1 MKKIFL
7 LIILLYAIG
16 ANGQNYQCLQSG
28 VKHYFTNSYGYLRG
42 IRIDSVRTYADS
54 VIYYPFHTPR
64 GNFAA
69 SYMVTLDS
77 TGGSWLGKK
86 VIEENDGTFLFD
98 DLWGDTVFIKSKAE
112 IGTSWVFFKDTSD
125 SVYYKAQVVST
136 DTMTVSGALDSVK
149 NIVLSAWVGMRQLT
163 SDPFDSAVLLLSKN
177 FGFIQII
184 DLYTFP
190 YYNPENGAITQD
202 YYTDAS
208 IQFPPYPIPFYALS
222 ISGIND
228 QTNSIYRLSNYT
240 SPSLF
245 SLYQWHAGD
254 VYEYSICNGLAEL
267 PTPACDPV
275 GKFDIDSINSVDL
288 TPVSAQYGFSGLQS
302 ELGYTFSGPTSY
314 TTSEN
319 SGVLTYDSS
328 RLIDTSLMPEEMG
341 QSNTYYY
348 ISSDSSFCYVNALY
362 GIATSNLIGAVY
374 IQPFESPL
382 PVQIYKSPLGLLHYY
397 SVGIDIE
404 YVVKD
409 QTLIYYER
417 GDTLCGSI
425 YLPQTSV
432 SPLNL
437 PSNSFVLSPNPATTT
452 LTITAAT
459 NIAQITLLNMLGQ
472 TISDRAYN
480 GTSVDIDVADL
491 VPGTYFVKING
502 MEVRKFLKE

>member
-1 MKKIFL
+1 
-7 LIILLYAIG
+7 
-16 ANGQNYQCLQSG
+16 
-28 VKHYFTNSYGYLRG
+28 
-42 IRIDSVRTYADS
+42 
-54 VIYYPFHTPR
+54 
-64 GNFAA
+64 
-69 SYMVTLDS
+69 
-77 TGGSWLGKK
+77 
-86 VIEENDGTFLFD
+86 
-98 DLWGDTVFIKSKAE
+98 
-112 IGTSWVFFKDTSD
+112 
-125 SVYYKAQVVST
+125 
-136 DTMTVSGALDSVK
+136 MTVSGALDSVK